1 MLIKQKISSFPRN
14 LALGTFGELLIVF
27 STKVNVLYLH
37 YSTARRY
44 CVLHL
49 IKQNCLLKTFL
60 RTLILMTWV
69 SLYLFLLELIWNCMI
84 FLELPRCIKT
94 LIHQRCLLLKNCE
107 PEFSYI
113 RVGSRIWMQFLFF
126 ANALFWA
133 SGDSMGLEHSANFC
147 KQVAFAAGV

>member
-14 LALGTFGELLIVF
+14 LALGAFGELLIVF
-27 STKVNVLYLH
+27 STNVNVLYLH

-107 PEFSYI
+107 PSGLDRGFECNFH
-113 RVGSRIWMQFLFF
+113 FF